1 MHLLLN
7 IDVADLASAEAFYS
21 AAFGLKAARRF
32 GDAGIEMLGAQGP
45 LYLLQKDAGTVGAA
59 AMGAACSPSPQPGET
74 TVGGGGAQAPLYLLQ
89 KNAGTIGPGAMAR
102 DYVRH
107 WTPIH
112 CDVVVDDLDV
122 ALARA
127 LDAGAAQEGA
137 IRQADW
143 GRIVTVADPFGHGW
157 CLLQF
162 RGRGYDEIATHS

>member
-1 MHLLLN
+1 MNLLIN

-21 AAFGLKAARRF
+21 AAFGLKEARRF
-32 GDAGIEMLGAQGP
+32 GNAAVELVGAQTP
-45 LYLLQKDAGTVGAA
+45 IYLLQKDAGTLGA
-59 AMGAACSPSPQPGET
+59 
-74 TVGGGGAQAPLYLLQ
+74 
-89 KNAGTIGPGAMAR
+89 GAMAR

-112 CDVVVDDLDV
+112 GDVVVEDLET

-127 LDAGAAQEGA
+127 VAAGAVQEGA

-162 RGRGYDEIATHS
+162 RGRGYDEIATSC

>member
-32 GDAGIEMLGAQGP
+32 GDAGIEMLGAQ
-45 LYLLQKDAGTVGAA
+45 
-59 AMGAACSPSPQPGET
+59 
-74 TVGGGGAQAPLYLLQ
+74 APLYLLQ
-89 KNAGTIGPGAMAR
+89 RDAGTIGAGAMAR

>member
-7 IDVADLASAEAFYS
+7 IDVADLASAEAFYG

-32 GDAGIEMLGAQGP
+32 GSAGVEMLGAQAP
-45 LYLLQKDAGTVGAA
+45 IYLLQKDAGTIGA
-59 AMGAACSPSPQPGET
+59 
-74 TVGGGGAQAPLYLLQ
+74 
-89 KNAGTIGPGAMAR
+89 GAMAR

-143 GRIVTVADPFGHGW
+143 GRIATVADPFGHGW

>member
-1 MHLLLN
+1 
-7 IDVADLASAEAFYS
+7 
-21 AAFGLKAARRF
+21 
-32 GDAGIEMLGAQGP
+32 MLGAQAP
-45 LYLLQKDAGTVGAA
+45 IYLLQKDAGTHRRRRHGRA
-59 AMGAACSPSPQPGET
+59 T
-74 TVGGGGAQAPLYLLQ
+74 TC
-89 KNAGTIGPGAMAR
+89 GTGR
-102 DYVRH
+102 
-107 WTPIH
+107 PIH